1 MNAKTTD
8 PQTSA
13 ELEAALRDYIGTEH
27 YYTSPTFGVRGFRY
41 TDGVRKMAEL
51 AGAFWLLCE
60 IHAAAADNPQF
71 KAGFWTVHME
81 SRNTKG
87 KLRISFD
94 FRDDGTP
101 INMHGELNADFTK
114 EIPFTDF
121 PEGAF
126 EFYLQDGI
134 MLLKSEW

>member
-1 MNAKTTD
+1 MKINTTD
-8 PQTSA
+8 PQTAA
-13 ELEAALRDYIGTEH
+13 ELEAALGDYIGTER
-27 YYTSPTFGVRGFRY
+27 YYTSPTFGARGFRY

-60 IHAAAADNPQF
+60 IHAAAADHPHF
-71 KAGFWTVHME
+71 KSGFWAVRME
-81 SRNTKG
+81 SHNTKG
-87 KLRISFD
+87 TLQISFD

-101 INMHGELNADFTK
+101 INMNGELKSDFIK
-114 EIPFTDF
+114 GIPFTDF